1 MMMFAKGDV
10 VQVKSGGPVMTVED
24 FSQTAAGGQRPR
36 GARRWLAG
44 VIRRT
49 PVAWCVWFD
58 ENDQKRDSF
67 RIDVLVKYEEGKVKT
82 RELRRG

>member
-1 MMMFAKGDV
+1 MFAKGDV

-24 FSQTAAGGQRPR
+24 FSQTAAGEP
-36 GARRWLAG
+36 
-44 VIRRT
+44 T
-49 PVAWCVWFD
+49 AWCVWFD